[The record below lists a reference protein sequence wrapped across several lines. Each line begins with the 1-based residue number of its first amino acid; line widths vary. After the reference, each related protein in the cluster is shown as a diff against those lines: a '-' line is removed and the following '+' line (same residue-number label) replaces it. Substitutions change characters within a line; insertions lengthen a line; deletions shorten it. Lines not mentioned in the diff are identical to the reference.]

1 MSSSTR
7 LVNNKLGDFD
17 SGKNYLFNF
26 DEMSCGNKE
35 GGSDHC
41 DKYNKKESEGQRE
54 DQELDNRIC

>member
-1 MSSSTR
+1 MSSSTS

-41 DKYNKKESEGQRE
+41 DKK
-54 DQELDNRIC
+54 DNEKTKS